1 MADTE
6 HYIGENGLT
15 LCGKPMNLA
24 GTSIDKPDL
33 DRLIEAGNVEAG
45 NVEVCQECADAQ
57 AKDNEA

>member
-33 DRLIEAGNVEAG
+33 ARLIEAG